1 MSLAWE
7 GSPAVY
13 DPEMQAESFYDSLPD
28 PPETPAEREYR
39 LWREYM
45 DEYDFSEEELHQE
58 EYEEARRHATND

>member
-7 GSPAVY
+7 GNPIELTEEELC
-13 DPEMQAESFYDSLPD
+13 DFPD

-39 LWREYM
+39 LWHEHM

-58 EYEEARRHATND
+58 DYQRR